1 MSPPVYFYSKDE
13 VHELDSQDLIIDHPV
28 ATADYLSLLRQP
40 GMPNHELRL
49 KPGALAV
56 LMRNFS
62 VKDGLVKNAR
72 VLVRTIRRNYVEVSL
87 IQDDDSLTTSENYLL
102 PCINFE
108 FRPPN
113 TNFTVRRKQFP
124 LRLAYATTFNSC
136 QGMTL
141 ERVVVDL
148 RTEVFAHGQLYTA
161 LSRIRSKEDAMI
173 LMQADT
179 LTTKNVVYRSL
190 LQ

>member
-1 MSPPVYFYSKDE
+1 M
-13 VHELDSQDLIIDHPV
+13 
-28 ATADYLSLLRQP
+28 ATADYLALLRHP
-40 GMPNHELRL
+40 GMPNHELYL
-49 KPGALAV
+49 KPGCLAV

-72 VLVRTIRRNYVEVSL
+72 VLVRNVRRNYVEVSL
-87 IQDDDSLTTSENYLL
+87 IREVNDLTSLENYCL
-102 PCINFE
+102 PRINFE

-113 TNFTVRRKQFP
+113 TNFTVCRKQFP

-141 ERVVVDL
+141 DKVVVDL

-161 LSRIRSKEDAMI
+161 LSRIRSRDDALI
-173 LMQADT
+173 LSPPDKAT
-179 LTTKNVVYRSL
+179 YKNVVHRRL
-190 LQ
+190 IE

>member
-1 MSPPVYFYSKDE
+1 VTLYSKDE
-13 VHELDSQDLIIDHPV
+13 VRELETSELITDHPV
-28 ATADYLSLLRQP
+28 ATSDYLSLLRHP
-40 GMPNHELRL
+40 GMPNHELHL
-49 KPGALAV
+49 KAGSLAV

-62 VKDGLVKNAR
+62 IKDGLVKNAR

-87 IQDDDSLTTSENYLL
+87 IRQLNGLTTLRNFCL
-102 PCINFE
+102 PRINFE

-141 ERVVVDL
+141 DKVVIDL

-161 LSRIRSKEDAMI
+161 LSRIRNKDDARI
-173 LMQADT
+173 LMPTDRVM
-179 LTTKNVVYRSL
+179 TKNVVYQAL
-190 LQ
+190 IN